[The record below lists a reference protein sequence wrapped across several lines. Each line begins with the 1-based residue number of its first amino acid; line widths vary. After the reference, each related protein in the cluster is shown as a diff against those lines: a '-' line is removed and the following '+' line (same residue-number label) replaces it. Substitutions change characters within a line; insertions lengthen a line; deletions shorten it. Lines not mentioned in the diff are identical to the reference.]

1 VTVTAA
7 NQATFAGVPIGSV
20 ICRAAAAR
28 SAGCVPLNIIGTNG
42 ASPAARSFVQG
53 LNADGSSSGGNGR
66 DPWHIDNMRQEVIDA
81 VVSGDVLENWAGKI
95 SVATGFQYREEAF
108 RSVSDCA
115 SRGNCANEVFD
126 GVLYGPAGNP
136 LLNASSQPGVFP
148 PAAPNWYAG
157 NFQPAR
163 GIFHEW
169 ETFAEVNVPLLNTP
183 EWGHINVNL
192 AGRYT
197 HYTTSGDVETWKV
210 GATWDTPLDGLRL
223 RALQSRDVR
232 APNLAELFAGARV
245 NNGSATDPFT
255 CCSGV
260 PNGAGDTVNKNI
272 SPLPNPITANP
283 ALKPEKGQTTELG
296 LVWSPSYIPGLN
308 LSATYWRVS
317 VKGIIAQIG
326 QTDQMN
332 LCFNG
337 NAVQCAFIQTLGQ
350 PWAVGGVINQNLVH
364 TSPTLQT
371 TPQVNLAAQIEDGID
386 YEASYRFAVN
396 DAIDW
401 GLGGDVTIRMLA
413 TNVMK
418 NAANPGLVGSIITE
432 NAGSNGG
439 ATPHWKVFF
448 TQGYDADTWGLFVNE
463 RWFSEGVINRNWVAC
478 ATACPAPVDNNHPTV
493 SSNYMPGELYFDIG
507 GHYDLSEHSQL
518 YFKIDNLTNQNPGNA
533 IPFGPANQSYN
544 LNPGLYDVLGRFYH
558 IGFRLNN

>member
-1 VTVTAA
+1 
-7 NQATFAGVPIGSV
+7 
-20 ICRAAAAR
+20 
-28 SAGCVPLNIIGTNG
+28 
-42 ASPAARSFVQG
+42 
-53 LNADGSSSGGNGR
+53 
-66 DPWHIDNMRQEVIDA
+66 
-81 VVSGDVLENWAGKI
+81 
-95 SVATGFQYREEAF
+95 
-108 RSVSDCA
+108 
-115 SRGNCANEVFD
+115 
-126 GVLYGPAGNP
+126 
-136 LLNASSQPGVFP
+136 
-148 PAAPNWYAG
+148 
-157 NFQPAR
+157 
-163 GIFHEW
+163 
-169 ETFAEVNVPLLNTP
+169 
-183 EWGHINVNL
+183 
-192 AGRYT
+192 
-197 HYTTSGDVETWKV
+197 
-210 GATWDTPLDGLRL
+210 
-223 RALQSRDVR
+223 
-232 APNLAELFAGARV
+232 
-245 NNGSATDPFT
+245 
-255 CCSGV
+255 
-260 PNGAGDTVNKNI
+260 
-272 SPLPNPITANP
+272 
-283 ALKPEKGQTTELG
+283 
-296 LVWSPSYIPGLN
+296 LN
-308 LSATYWRVS
+308 LSATYWRVG

-364 TSPTLQT
+364 TAPTLQT
-371 TPQVNLAAQIEDGID
+371 TPQVNLAGQIEDGID

-401 GLGGDVTIRMLA
+401 GVGGDVTIRMLA

-418 NAANPGLVGSIITE
+418 NDTNPGLVGSIITE

-448 TQGYDADTWGLFVNE
+448 TQGYDADSWGLFVNE
-463 RWFSEGVINRNWVAC
+463 RWFSEGVINRNWFAC
-478 ATACPAPVDNNHPTV
+478 ASACPAPVDSNHPTV